1 MSRRPPLPKRPDR
14 SRLQTTIS
22 GDVHEQVDLYCSRY
36 GITEARFFETA
47 AREKLAGTGDA
58 KSLGRQLKLL
68 NEQLEI
74 MSEHNHLFVQMW
86 LRNTQLFTKEEQVS
100 ARPRTDAAYERFVR
114 QIQMNLTGGGAFLS
128 ECRRQLRAAPT
139 ETPRAEATS
148 PPNGSGSAAAS
159 SPEPQSHSAGRRRE
173 RGPPTSQQ

>member
-14 SRLQTTIS
+14 SRLQTTIR

-47 AREKLAGTGDA
+47 ALEKLAGAGDA
-58 KSLGRQLKLL
+58 TTLVRQLKLL

-86 LRNTQLFTKEEQVS
+86 LRNTQLFTKDEQVA
-100 ARPRTDAAYERFVR
+100 ARERTDAAYERFVR
-114 QIQMNLTGGGAFLS
+114 QIQRNLTGGGAFLG

-139 ETPRAEATS
+139 EAAPA
-148 PPNGSGSAAAS
+148 PNGSDAAATAAPQQSHPAGRSAAH
-159 SPEPQSHSAGRRRE
+159 Q
-173 RGPPTSQQ
+173 PPPSQQ